1 MAQVIVAILSLWRPR
16 FRPKPDH
23 FGFVVVKVT
32 LELVFLWVLRFLP
45 VNTISLL
52 LHTHI
57 SYIYNVH
64 YIIPAIYRVVK

>member
-32 LELVFLWVLRFLP
+32 LERVFLWVLQFLP
-45 VNTISLL
+45 VNTI
-52 LHTHI
+52 
-57 SYIYNVH
+57 
-64 YIIPAIYRVVK
+64 